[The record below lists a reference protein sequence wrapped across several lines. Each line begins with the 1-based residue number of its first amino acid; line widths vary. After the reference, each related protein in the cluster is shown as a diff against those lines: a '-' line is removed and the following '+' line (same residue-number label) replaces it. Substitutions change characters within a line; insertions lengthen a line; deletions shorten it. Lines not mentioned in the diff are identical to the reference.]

1 MSSLMSRHLSWL
13 YEGWMCPLEMGNTGG
28 GGAGFQEDEEFHSWS
43 VSGRVAYL
51 LDEQLKI
58 C

>member
-1 MSSLMSRHLSWL
+1 
-13 YEGWMCPLEMGNTGG
+13 MGNTG

-58 C
+58 RCEGQFGYWVGA